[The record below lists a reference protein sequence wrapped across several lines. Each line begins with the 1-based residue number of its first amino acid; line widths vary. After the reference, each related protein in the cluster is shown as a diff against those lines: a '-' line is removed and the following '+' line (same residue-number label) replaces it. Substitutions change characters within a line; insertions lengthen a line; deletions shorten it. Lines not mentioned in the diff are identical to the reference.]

1 MAQIARKRFN
11 LATSA
16 GFHPAAKRMLALV
29 ACTVPSAAAPER
41 IAIVGGGL
49 AGLATAIHL
58 LDGGAHGRTPRVLHI
73 YDPSAP
79 GCGGASA
86 VAAGLLHPFTPRG
99 REIWQG
105 REGFAASCAL
115 LARCGEAD
123 GGGGGGG
130 GGGGSGGGVSERT
143 GLLRLAL
150 DDAQA
155 EMLRAAAD
163 ADDPE
168 REAGIDEAL
177 EGEDALE
184 QHWRSVEQAEQQAGG
199 SNAGGG
205 EAAGAAAEGAVSGA
219 VGGGAR
225 GAVFAPNARSVDTP
239 AYLRAL
245 WALCETQAAAAGVE
259 AAWCTRRVDALAEL
273 QEVTGGP
280 YDAIIVAMGSR
291 AVEITELQGLAS
303 VLRPCRGQNLLLENS
318 AGLRTPLI
326 SGKYVVPVANGAQL
340 LAGATFEYD
349 PPDIVHRPPDA
360 EAAAAALLP
369 SLAAIHPPLATARVL
384 GAQAGVRALPPRSH
398 Y

>member
-1 MAQIARKRFN
+1 
-11 LATSA
+11 
-16 GFHPAAKRMLALV
+16 MLALV

-130 GGGGSGGGVSERT
+130 GVSGGGGGVSGVSGGGVSERT

-155 EMLRAAAD
+155 RGLRLR
-163 ADDPE
+163 P
-168 REAGIDEAL
+168 G
-177 EGEDALE
+177 
-184 QHWRSVEQAEQQAGG
+184 V
-199 SNAGGG
+199 
-205 EAAGAAAEGAVSGA
+205 
-219 VGGGAR
+219 VGL
-225 GAVFAPNARSVDTP
+225 PST
-239 AYLRAL
+239 
-245 WALCETQAAAAGVE
+245 
-259 AAWCTRRVDALAEL
+259 TRR
-273 QEVTGGP
+273 
-280 YDAIIVAMGSR
+280 
-291 AVEITELQGLAS
+291 
-303 VLRPCRGQNLLLENS
+303 
-318 AGLRTPLI
+318 LI
-326 SGKYVVPVANGAQL
+326 
-340 LAGATFEYD
+340 
-349 PPDIVHRPPDA
+349 R
-360 EAAAAALLP
+360 
-369 SLAAIHPPLATARVL
+369 R
-384 GAQAGVRALPPRSH
+384 PRSRRLSLMLSPAVAIAVAVASTTRRLQP
-398 Y
+398 